1 VLLYNG
7 NECGEMRTDWRDRV
21 PSHHFFNE
29 RRDVGQRHF
38 VAKVG
43 KPPRPHNI
51 VYLPLCPA
59 LRVRV
64 KDHREEERKKRSD
77 RLSNE
82 PDIVVI

>member
-1 VLLYNG
+1 
-7 NECGEMRTDWRDRV
+7 MRTDWRDRV

-29 RRDVGQRHF
+29 SRDVGQRHF

-51 VYLPLCPA
+51 VYLPLCSA

-64 KDHREEERKKRSD
+64 KDHREEERKKRCD
-77 RLSNE
+77 GLSEKFN
-82 PDIVVI
+82 ITII